1 MRLAGLALL
10 LSPSILVAQQSSPH
24 FDLTVASIMRGA
36 ELVGRTPADVHWSPD
51 GQSLYF
57 SWLPP
62 GSAWSEPLRLFR
74 VRVTGTAAAPES
86 VTAALRDSVGPL
98 IADGPLSPDLTR
110 RAVAFHGDLYLVS
123 QPSGKVTRL
132 TRTVETETAPSWSAD
147 GRELFFLRGDNAYAI
162 ALATGELR
170 QLTDLRA
177 GPAPMVDTS
186 RTPQRRWLE
195 AQQKELFDAV
205 RVKARADSV
214 AKAERKAE
222 EAKQPNPIYL
232 DKGESVSSLTVAPDG
247 RSALL
252 ITARS
257 TEAGRATR
265 IPGYVT
271 QSGYTEDVESR
282 IKVGDSL
289 PSGRVGLIR
298 LPHDSVTWLRADPA
312 DTLHFPAVV
321 APLGWDREGHGAL
334 IMVLSANYKIRYLQ
348 RVLPDSGNLLTVDK
362 LVDSAWV
369 DGPCAFCGGWLPGG
383 RIWFVS
389 EADGWAHLYS
399 TEQDGTSRKQLT
411 SGHWEVR
418 QVALSPDRSSF
429 LLHTSEA
436 GLPEQQVY
444 RMAVAGGPRVRLTGR
459 AGWHDALPSPDGKML
474 ADVFSMANRPPELFV
489 SETRSPAAAR
499 QLTTSPTPEWL
510 SYPWR
515 DPELITIPASDGVQV
530 PARIYRPAQFGA
542 KPNGA
547 AVLFVHGAG
556 YLQDVTRAWSYYYRE
571 YMFHHL
577 LASRGYVVVELDYRG
592 SAGYGRDWRTA
603 IYRHMGGRDLAD
615 QVDASHWLT
624 AQFGIPASRIGI
636 YGGSYGGFITLMALF
651 TAPESFGAGAALRSV
666 TDWAHYDEFY
676 TGEIL
681 NRPAGDSVAYRQ
693 SSPIYFA
700 EGLRAPLLM
709 AHGMQDDNV
718 HYQDIVRLSQ
728 RLIELHK
735 TGWELASY
743 PVESHSFVR
752 PDSWTDEYGRILGLF
767 EAHLV
772 ERH

>member
-1 MRLAGLALL
+1 MRLTGLTLL
-10 LSPSILVAQQSSPH
+10 LVPSLLTAQQSTPR
-24 FDLTVASIMRGA
+24 FELTVGSIMRGP
-36 ELVGRTPADVHWSPD
+36 EIVGRAPADVHWSPD
-51 GQSLYF
+51 GQWLYF

-62 GSAWSEPLRLFR
+62 GAVWNESLRLFR
-74 VRVTGTAAAPES
+74 VRVTGSAAAAES
-86 VTAALRDSVGPL
+86 VTAVVHDSIGPL
-98 IADGPLSPDLTR
+98 IADGPLSPDLAR
-110 RAVAFHGDLYLVS
+110 RAVTFRGDLYLVA

-132 TRTVETETAPSWSAD
+132 TRTVEPESAPSWSSD
-147 GRELFFLRGDNAYAI
+147 GREVFFLRGDNGYAI
-162 ALATGELR
+162 TLATGELR
-170 QLTDLRA
+170 QLTDLRP
-177 GPAPMVDTS
+177 GPAPVVDTS

-195 AQQKELFDAV
+195 AQQRELFDAV
-205 RVKARADSV
+205 RVRARADSL

-222 EAKQPNPIYL
+222 DAKLPTPIYL
-232 DKGESVSSLTVAPDG
+232 DKGESVSSLTMAPDG

-252 ITARS
+252 VTTRS

-271 QSGYTEDVESR
+271 LSGYTEDAESR

-289 PSGRVGLIR
+289 PGGRVGLIA
-298 LPHDSVTWLRADPA
+298 LPHDSVTWLRPDPA

-321 APLGWDREGHGAL
+321 APLGWDPEGRGAL
-334 IMVLSANYKIRYLQ
+334 LMVLSANYKTRYLQ
-348 RVLPDSGNLLTVDK
+348 RVPPDSGRLITVDR

-399 TEQDGTSRKQLT
+399 TGDDGSARKQLT
-411 SGHWEVR
+411 TGHWEVR
-418 QVALSPDRSSF
+418 QVALSPDRSTF
-429 LLHTSEA
+429 LLHTSESA
-436 GLPEQQVY
+436 LSEQQVY
-444 RMAVAGGPRVRLTGR
+444 RMAVSGGPRQRLTGR
-459 AGWHDALPSPDGKML
+459 AGWHDAVPSPDGRLL
-474 ADVFSMANRPPELFV
+474 ADVASAANRPPELFV
-489 SETRSPAAAR
+489 SDSRTPASAR
-499 QLTTSPTPEWL
+499 QLTTSPTAEWL

-515 DPELITIPASDGVQV
+515 DPELITIPASDGVRV
-530 PARIYRPAQFGA
+530 PARIYRPEQFGA

-681 NRPAGDSVAYRQ
+681 NRPTGDSIAYRQ

-709 AHGMQDDNV
+709 AHGIQDDNV
-718 HYQDIVRLSQ
+718 HYQDIVRLTQ

-743 PVESHSFVR
+743 PVESHGFVR
-752 PDSWTDEYGRILGLF
+752 PDSWTDEYSRILDLF
-767 EAHLV
+767 ETHLP